1 MLALYMDC
9 RTASSLHIGIWLQ
22 KNSPSVDRRVKKKI
36 FIYIYS
42 SLCYHRIPSGILS
55 WFSLLFSQPEKT
67 AAGHSIITQIN
78 SVS

>member
-36 FIYIYS
+36 FIYIYIFFIYIYIPAFVTIGYLQEFS
-42 SLCYHRIPSGILS
+42 VGFHYCSRSLKRQQQDIP
-55 WFSLLFSQPEKT
+55 
-67 AAGHSIITQIN
+67 
-78 SVS
+78 